1 MARMNTEFGR
11 TVVTVTDGE
20 YAIIAQI
27 AMALRR
33 GGEDGLRA
41 LLSTQTT
48 DSRMLVYGGVATY
61 DHRLSAQIEQNHPGL
76 VQGLYRIDLYRFDT
90 NGPSRA
96 AIYPS
101 ENRWSAATSHK
112 TERRIT
118 SIEPE
123 DGLSMIIS
131 MLGLAARTGET
142 YPPHTLPLSVLHL
155 LHESAESPGGYPVPA
170 PTMVRAEKPL
180 LAMRKKYR
188 SDTRAASGRYP
199 SRTPLFTAITERSWS
214 LSYAALWDNEAG
226 DCTDIIHLFAIPDCL
241 YEYGAPSDV
250 RNGTELLELTPVSS
264 TAAVTRVISWLPH
277 SPTLDALYNAVSEEL
292 A

>member
-27 AMALRR
+27 ATALRR

-61 DHRLSAQIEQNHPGL
+61 DHQLSAQIEQNHPGL
-76 VQGLYRIDLYRFDT
+76 VQGMYRIDLYRFDA

-101 ENRWSAATSHK
+101 ENRWSVATSHN
-112 TERRIT
+112 TDRRIT

-123 DGLSMIIS
+123 DGLSMIVS

-142 YPPHTLPLSVLHL
+142 SPPHTLPLSVLHL

-214 LSYAALWDNEAG
+214 LSYAALWDNG
-226 DCTDIIHLFAIPDCL
+226 LF
-241 YEYGAPSDV
+241 
-250 RNGTELLELTPVSS
+250 
-264 TAAVTRVISWLPH
+264 RV
-277 SPTLDALYNAVSEEL
+277 ECG
-292 A
+292 